1 LSKGAIDVTSKVR
14 KTGERI
20 GKAKAAELTE
30 QELDQV
36 AGGGD
41 GGLYNLGGTLTLSD
55 STLSGNRSATDD
67 GTPDIIVAAGPG
79 AGPHIK

>member
-1 LSKGAIDVTSKVR
+1 MTSKAR
-14 KTGERI
+14 KSADRTDE
-20 GKAKAAELTE
+20 AKAAELTE

-36 AGGGD
+36 AGGTDPAARTYVGTANGGVWKTTD
-41 GGLYNLGGTLTLSD
+41 G
-55 STLSGNRSATDD
+55 AVAD

>member
-1 LSKGAIDVTSKVR
+1 MKKSRNKPTEAGTV
-14 KTGERI
+14 
-20 GKAKAAELTE
+20 ELTE
-30 QELDQV
+30 KELGEV

-41 GGLYNLGGTLTLSD
+41 GGLYNMGGTLTLTD
-55 STLSGNRSATDD
+55 STISGNRSTSDD